1 MRCIELTR
9 DEPDKLICT
18 DLGRVL
24 VANDIDDPVTHIQ
37 RDKHRFMAHVRAIPV
52 ISWSCCGITVPPSIY
67 LDAAI
72 YLGHR
77 KGCGA
82 QVSVMPQ
89 NHAKA

>member
-1 MRCIELTR
+1 M
-9 DEPDKLICT
+9 ICT

-24 VANDIDDPVTHIQ
+24 VAKDIDDPVTHIQ
-37 RDKHRFMAHVRAIPV
+37 HDKHRFMAHVRAIPV
-52 ISWSCCGITVPPSIY
+52 IAWSCCGITVPPSIY

-77 KGCGA
+77 KEGVV

-89 NHAKA
+89 NHEKA